1 MPVNDV
7 KSALIVSCH
16 LEMTRLRIGRNRA
29 ALKVLFNPSARVQVL
44 LLKRMS
50 ASSPRTLRIGKTIYN
65 SSLVQNSPK
74 VHSNMY
80 SNPANVDFD
89 SHSSETHRDENNSI
103 SQEEMKNQ
111 IIKLQTEINKI
122 KTLQATL
129 TQ

>member
-1 MPVNDV
+1 
-7 KSALIVSCH
+7 
-16 LEMTRLRIGRNRA
+16 
-29 ALKVLFNPSARVQVL
+29 
-44 LLKRMS
+44 
-50 ASSPRTLRIGKTIYN
+50 
-65 SSLVQNSPK
+65 
-74 VHSNMY
+74 MY